1 MRVRILLFRRVPGMN
16 IESSDFNDH
25 LVRGLAHKMNNYLT
39 LFHGYLGLL
48 LDNKTLEP
56 SVMDGLA
63 QIKEGAE
70 AASELID
77 RTKALARPSSV
88 VWREVDLGKFLR
100 ESEAAF
106 KSALPPK
113 VGLQIVCPDA
123 FPKLWVDSSRLRRAI
138 IEIVSNAGDVSRAR
152 GTVRIVA
159 CDEADPKPGARK
171 AARAMRWISITISDT
186 GPGIPKNLL
195 RKIFQPFFTTKTDQ
209 QSNGLGLSVAL
220 GLVHQLGGAIR
231 LTSKPGNTEFR
242 ILLPARSERYDAF

>member
-1 MRVRILLFRRVPGMN
+1 MN

-25 LVRGLAHKMNNYLT
+25 LVRGLAHKMNNFLT

-88 VWREVDLGKFLR
+88 IWREIDLGNFLR
-100 ESEAAF
+100 ESEPAF
-106 KSALPPK
+106 KSALRAK
-113 VGLQIVCPDA
+113 MSLQITCPDG
-123 FPKLWVDSSRLRRAI
+123 FPRLWVDSSRLRRAI
-138 IEIVSNAGDVSRAR
+138 LEIVRNAGDASRAR

-159 CDEADPKPGARK
+159 AEEADPKPAARK
-171 AARAMRWISITISDT
+171 AARAMRWVSITISDR

-195 RKIFQPFFTTKTDQ
+195 RKIFQPFFTTKTDPQ
-209 QSNGLGLSVAL
+209 CNGLGLSVAL

-231 LTSKPGNTEFR
+231 LNSNPGHTEFR
-242 ILLPARSERYDAF
+242 ILLPVRSERCDAF